1 MKADRLLSCAAAI
14 LERAIRPM
22 KDLPGVI
29 LVATIWAYWFGVGIM
44 IVRVRRQT
52 HTLAGLVPEHRLE
65 QYLWLLWVPLVAA
78 WIVVPYLALVNRA
91 APWTVPSFAR
101 ASSGYSVVRWLAAA
115 AGVCALLLT
124 SVCWSR
130 MGRNWRMAVSK
141 AKKGELIT
149 DGPFRFVRHP
159 IYALSR
165 LLMACSALVLP
176 NWPMLALLLV
186 HFVLTQV
193 KARTEEEHLLL
204 SHGDAYRDYRAH
216 TGGFLP
222 RLRPATRL
230 SLD

>member
-1 MKADRLLSCAAAI
+1 
-14 LERAIRPM
+14 M

-115 AGVCALLLT
+115 VGVCALLLT

>member
-1 MKADRLLSCAAAI
+1 
-14 LERAIRPM
+14 M
-22 KDLPGVI
+22 KDLPGII
-29 LVATIWAYWFGVGIM
+29 LVATIWAYWFGVGVM
-44 IVRVRRQT
+44 VVRVRRQT
-52 HTLAGLVPEHRLE
+52 HTLAGLVPEHRQE
-65 QYLWLLWVPLVAA
+65 QFLWLLWVPLVAA
-78 WIVVPYLALVNRA
+78 WIVVPYLALAHRTG
-91 APWTVPSFAR
+91 PWAVPPFAR
-101 ASSGYSVVRWLAAA
+101 ATAGYAVVRWLAAA
-115 AGVCALLLT
+115 AGFCALLAT

-165 LLMACSALVLP
+165 LLMVCSALVVP
-176 NWPMLALLLV
+176 NGPMLVLLLV

-193 KARTEEEHLLL
+193 KARTEEEYLLAI
-204 SHGDAYRDYRAH
+204 HGDAYRDYRAH

-222 RLRPATRL
+222 RLRATTRL